1 MFAIFRS
8 RCRSIIC
15 LFMIL
20 TWGICLH
27 LSCLWLA
34 VSFRRKQ
41 HTTFSPFR
49 RLSVPQRMNPPEFA
63 AWDLFARNKSSLFL
77 PSESIT
83 DIQSLPCIQT
93 PIDGITQNLNSFVCL
108 LRVVSP
114 AHAPS
119 SEEVSAVLHL
129 TKDRMQHIQLTC
141 SRWGGPVIA
150 ILFLYPH
157 DLPLLTSL
165 VKTAKA
171 IQTNHQN
178 CVKHLELYVAV
189 DIRPNGSYPV
199 NLLRNIGLL
208 TAVTSRVVSLDADF
222 IPSLNAAVAL
232 SKLSEPEGS
241 APSAY
246 ILPVFQFDGHGHLL
260 RLPSDKKE
268 LLAMIMLNL
277 ATPMLQDC
285 PPQHFTNYA
294 AWPNATSPY
303 MTTFGSFYEPY
314 VMLSRGRQNPLFSE
328 LFLSSGNDKNSLHFE
343 LHAARYQYFVH
354 PEHFLFHI
362 PHATNGNWKN
372 PSNFEVVAWNNLKI
386 FLTHLQTKYQYD
398 LPHNPLEHNGRIMSG
413 HWHFSPPVSEWIPM
427 RLDPGIWVSRPA
439 PAILHAFQPAFFLDA
454 ELLNVKI
461 PLAILTENA
470 LFLNM
475 SDPCEISEE
484 CVIMGPVGFS
494 CTGACAALNRVC
506 SAPRISFFNNCEVMT
521 QKTFCPRGCF
531 LDEGRDLPAVTD
543 HGKQFMTCLINK
555 LQPSCNGRHYMS
567 RRLCSCAGMGKGSP

>member
-1 MFAIFRS
+1 
-8 RCRSIIC
+8 
-15 LFMIL
+15 MIL

-49 RLSVPQRMNPPEFA
+49 RLSVPQRINPPEFA
-63 AWDLFARNKSSLFL
+63 AWDLFARNKSLLFL

-114 AHAPS
+114 GHVPS

-129 TKDRMQHIQLTC
+129 TKDRIQHIQLTC
-141 SRWGGPVIA
+141 SRWGGPVIV
-150 ILFLYPH
+150 ILFLFPD

-171 IQTNHQN
+171 IQTNHRN
-178 CVKHLELYVAV
+178 CAKHLELYVAV
-189 DIRPNGSYPV
+189 DIRPSGSYPI

-232 SKLSEPEGS
+232 SMLSEPEGS
-241 APSAY
+241 APTAY

-260 RLPSDKKE
+260 RLPNDKQE

-277 ATPMLQDC
+277 ATPMLQDS
-285 PPQHFTNYA
+285 PAQHFTNYA

-303 MTTFGSFYEPY
+303 MTTFGSFFEPY
-314 VMLSRGRQNPLFSE
+314 VMLSRGRRNPLFSE

-362 PHATNGNWKN
+362 PHATAGNWKN
-372 PSNFEVVAWNNLKI
+372 PSNVEDVAWNNLKM

-398 LPHNPLEHNGRIMSG
+398 LPHDPLEHNGRIMSG
-413 HWHFSPPVSEWIPM
+413 NWYFSPPVNKWIPT
-427 RLDPGIWVSRPA
+427 RLDPGIWVSQPA
-439 PAILHAFQPAFFLDA
+439 PAILHAFQPTFFLDA

-475 SDPCEISEE
+475 SDPCGISEE

-506 SAPRISFFNNCEVMT
+506 SAPRITFFNNCEVMT
-521 QKTFCPRGCF
+521 QKTVCPQGCF
-531 LDEGRDLPAVTD
+531 LDEGRDLPAVPVF
-543 HGKQFMTCLINK
+543 GKQAMTCLINK
-555 LQPSCNGRHYMS
+555 LQPSCNGRYPIS
-567 RRLCSCAGMGKGSP
+567 RRLCSCVGMGR